1 MGDIIMGDFGIGE
14 VFGAI
19 IGVLYFGVVISILV
33 YLISLFIRLVK
44 AVEKIANSVET
55 CCNSKTSQ
63 PD

>member
-1 MGDIIMGDFGIGE
+1 MGEF
-14 VFGAI
+14 FGAMLAL
-19 IGVLYFGVVISILV
+19 LYFGVVISILV